1 KELYLEENQLTMLPK
16 QIAALKQLARLS
28 LKGNQFPSEE
38 KERIQRL
45 LPKCNISFKLVF
57 RILYW
62 AESTF
67 TE

>member
-1 KELYLEENQLTMLPK
+1 QLTMLPK

-45 LPKCNISFKLVF
+45 LPKCNISF
-57 RILYW
+57 
-62 AESTF
+62 
-67 TE
+67 